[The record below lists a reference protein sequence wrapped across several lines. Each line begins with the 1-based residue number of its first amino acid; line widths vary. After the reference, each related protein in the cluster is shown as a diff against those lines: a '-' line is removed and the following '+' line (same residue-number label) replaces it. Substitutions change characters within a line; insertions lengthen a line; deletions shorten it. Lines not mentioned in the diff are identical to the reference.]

1 MFYQITRLAES
12 LLVQVLDWMENI
24 VKQGENH
31 EEFYEL
37 IDWSGFWVTLLS
49 AEGINLTSCTVF
61 NFVKS
66 SVPRV

>member
-24 VKQGENH
+24 VRRGENH

-61 NFVKS
+61 NCVKGFVS
-66 SVPRV
+66 RV